1 MHIYMHVVAN
11 QKLNLAESITVIL
24 SLANYK
30 LLANVPVENLQKLPS
45 IYYNII
51 LAKPLSYN
59 YSKSAKDSTSA
70 NTASLLL
77 KLIINSL
84 HVLLAVF

>member
-30 LLANVPVENLQKLPS
+30 LLANVPVENLQ
-45 IYYNII
+45 
-51 LAKPLSYN
+51 
-59 YSKSAKDSTSA
+59 
-70 NTASLLL
+70 
-77 KLIINSL
+77 
-84 HVLLAVF
+84 